1 MIATVVNACAV
12 LIGSLL
18 GLLLRKKIRD
28 SFKSI
33 VQIGAGITSVI
44 IGFKMA
50 LTGQKIVYL
59 ALSLI
64 IGGILGEWWR
74 IENGILAL
82 GERLK
87 RLAPA
92 RISAEASAA
101 AGGAGGTVA
110 GRMGAGT
117 VSGAGSEFGYGF
129 LNASVLFCV
138 GAMALVGSFKAGAE
152 GNYELI
158 FTKSVMDGF
167 MAIVLTAAMGIG
179 VGFSALSVL
188 VYQGILTIAA
198 VWLAPLVNEALLRE
212 LTGVGGALVIMI
224 GINLLGLAKL
234 KTANFLPALLLIV
247 LFVVGDG
254 WVAALRIFG

>member
-1 MIATVVNACAV
+1 MIATIVNACAI

-18 GLLLRKKIRD
+18 GLLLRTKIKD
-28 SFKSI
+28 SFKTI
-33 VQIGAGITSVI
+33 VQIGAGTASLI
-44 IGFKMA
+44 IGIKMA

-87 RLAPA
+87 QFAPA
-92 RISAEASAA
+92 RMSAQATAGGSVRGAAGETAA
-101 AGGAGGTVA
+101 ANL
-110 GRMGAGT
+110 
-117 VSGAGSEFGYGF
+117 GSEFGYGF

-198 VWLAPLVNEALLRE
+198 VWLAPLVSETLLKE

-247 LFVVGDG
+247 IFVVGEG
-254 WVAALRIFG
+254 WFRAVHLFG

>member
-18 GLLLRKKIRD
+18 GLLLRSRIKD
-28 SFKSI
+28 SFKAI
-33 VQIGAGITSVI
+33 VQIGAGVTSVI
-44 IGFKMA
+44 IGIKMA

-82 GERLK
+82 GEKLK

-92 RISAEASAA
+92 QARSAGAA
-101 AGGAGGTVA
+101 PPGPT
-110 GRMGAGT
+110 
-117 VSGAGSEFGYGF
+117 SPGAGSEFGYGF

-198 VWLAPLVNEALLRE
+198 VWLAPLVSPALLTE

-224 GINLLGLAKL
+224 GINLLGLARL

-247 LFVVGDG
+247 LFVVGEG
-254 WVAALRIFG
+254 WAAALHLFG

>member
-12 LIGSLL
+12 LVGSLL
-18 GLLLRKKIRD
+18 GLLLRTKIKD
-28 SFKSI
+28 SFKTI
-33 VQIGAGITSVI
+33 VQIGAGTSSLI
-44 IGFKMA
+44 IGIKMA

-87 RLAPA
+87 RFAPA
-92 RISAEASAA
+92 RMSAQASAGGSVRGATGDTA
-101 AGGAGGTVA
+101 AVN
-110 GRMGAGT
+110 
-117 VSGAGSEFGYGF
+117 SEFGYGF

-198 VWLAPLVNEALLRE
+198 VWLAPLVSETLLKE

-234 KTANFLPALLLIV
+234 KTANFLPALLLMVI
-247 LFVVGDG
+247 FVVGEG
-254 WVAALRIFG
+254 WFRAVHLFG

>member
-1 MIATVVNACAV
+1 MIATLVNACAV
-12 LIGSLL
+12 LVGSLL
-18 GLLLRKKIRD
+18 GLLLRTKIKD
-28 SFKSI
+28 SFTRI
-33 VQIGAGITSVI
+33 VQVGAGISSLI
-44 IGFKMA
+44 IGIKMA
-50 LTGQKIVYL
+50 LDGKKIVYL

-74 IENGILAL
+74 IENGILTL
-82 GERLK
+82 GEKLK
-87 RLAPA
+87 STFAPK
-92 RISAEASAA
+92 SS
-101 AGGAGGTVA
+101 
-110 GRMGAGT
+110 
-117 VSGAGSEFGYGF
+117 GSEFGYGF

-198 VWLAPLVNEALLRE
+198 VWLAPLVTEELLRD

-224 GINLLGLAKL
+224 GINLLGLARL

-247 LFVVGDG
+247 IFVVGEG
-254 WVAALRIFG
+254 WVLSLHLFG

>member
-1 MIATVVNACAV
+1 MIATIVNACAV

-18 GLLLRKKIRD
+18 GLLLRSRIRD

-33 VQIGAGITSVI
+33 VQIGAGVTSLI
-44 IGFKMA
+44 IGIKMA

-74 IENGILAL
+74 IEDGILAL
-82 GERLK
+82 GETLK
-87 RLAPA
+87 RTFRPSGPLQV
-92 RISAEASAA
+92 RESAA
-101 AGGAGGTVA
+101 AGRGAMAAT
-110 GRMGAGT
+110 
-117 VSGAGSEFGYGF
+117 GSEFGYGF

-158 FTKSVMDGF
+158 YTKSVMDGF

-179 VGFSALSVL
+179 VGFSALTVL
-188 VYQGILTIAA
+188 LYQGILTVAA
-198 VWLAPLVNEALLRE
+198 VWVAPLVNETLLQE
-212 LTGVGGALVIMI
+212 LTGVGGALVVMI
-224 GINLLGLAKL
+224 GINLLGIARL

-247 LFVVGDG
+247 LFVVGEG
-254 WVAALRIFG
+254 WVKGLRLFG

>member
-12 LIGSLL
+12 LVGSLL
-18 GLLLRKKIRD
+18 GLLLRSRIKD
-28 SFKSI
+28 SFKAI
-33 VQIGAGITSVI
+33 VQIGAGVTSVI
-44 IGFKMA
+44 IGIKMA
-50 LTGQKIVYL
+50 LAGQKIVYL

-82 GERLK
+82 GEKLK
-87 RLAPA
+87 RLAPVASGRA
-92 RISAEASAA
+92 RPAALAPA
-101 AGGAGGTVA
+101 AGVRGAA
-110 GRMGAGT
+110 PA
-117 VSGAGSEFGYGF
+117 GAGSEFGYGF

-198 VWLAPLVNEALLRE
+198 VWLAPLVTPALLTE

-234 KTANFLPALLLIV
+234 RTANFLPSLLLIV
-247 LFVVGDG
+247 LFVVGEG
-254 WVAALRIFG
+254 WVTALHIFG

>member
-12 LIGSLL
+12 LLGSLL
-18 GLLLRKKIRD
+18 GLLLRSKIKD
-28 SFKSI
+28 SFKTI
-33 VQIGAGITSVI
+33 VQIGAGVTSLI
-44 IGFKMA
+44 IGIKMA

-74 IENGILAL
+74 IENGILRL
-82 GERLK
+82 GEKLRSTFA
-87 RLAPA
+87 RGAAPAQGGDGLAPA
-92 RISAEASAA
+92 
-101 AGGAGGTVA
+101 V
-110 GRMGAGT
+110 
-117 VSGAGSEFGYGF
+117 SEFGYGF

-158 FTKSVMDGF
+158 YTKSVMDGF
-167 MAIVLTAAMGIG
+167 MSIVLTAAMGIG

-198 VWLAPLVNEALLRE
+198 VWLSPLVSETLLRE
-212 LTGVGGALVIMI
+212 LTGVGGALVVMI
-224 GINLLGLAKL
+224 GINLLGLARL
-234 KTANFLPALLLIV
+234 KTANFLPALILIV
-247 LFVVGDG
+247 LFVVGEG
-254 WVAALRIFG
+254 WIGAAHLG